1 MSLNV
6 RSDYWPY
13 KTDIKTKEIH
23 NSSKLVSK
31 HTGMIVQ
38 ANKAV
43 VGDNA
48 FAHES
53 GIHQDGFLKNRE
65 TYEIMTPESVGLN
78 KSKIILGRHSG
89 RHGIQSRLAELGY
102 ELSNSDMNKVYKRFL
117 ELADKKKEIFDD
129 DLRILMGD
137 RNIKKNNAFAVSYTH
152 LTLPTILLV

>member
-13 KTDIKTKEIH
+13 ETDIKTKEIH

-102 ELSNSDMNKVYKRFL
+102 ELSNGDMNKVYKRFL

-137 RNIKKNNAFAVSYTH
+137 RNCLLYTS
-152 LTLPTILLV
+152 PSPRDKRQSRMPSSA